1 MIGNVFVC
9 PVCGGAL
16 TLEGKRFL
24 CPSNHSFDVA
34 SSGYVN
40 LLRPG
45 KMRNR
50 SSGDDKGM
58 VAARTR
64 FLSAGYYEKN
74 RDHLISLVKK
84 HLPTGGL
91 AVDAGCGEGYY
102 TNAVNLSCPDLNVIG
117 IDASKHACEAA
128 AKGAK
133 RLGCSESCAYSVASL
148 SEMPI
153 ADGKID
159 LIISLFSPCDYG
171 EFARVLAHGGK
182 VVIGS
187 AGPKHL
193 TELKKILYG
202 EENVRDNETLDHA
215 SRAEG
220 AGLVPIDRSTVSYK
234 TIVEGKEH
242 LAALFSMTPYYWRTP
257 KSGAEALAKLDSLTV
272 TVEVDY
278 TVLEMQ

>member
-1 MIGNVFVC
+1 MIDGVFVC
-9 PVCGGAL
+9 PICGDAL
-16 TLEGKRFL
+16 ALEEKRFV
-24 CPSNHSFDVA
+24 CPSGHSFDLA

-58 VAARTR
+58 VAARTG

-84 HLPTGGL
+84 HLPEGGL

-102 TNAVNLSCPDLNVIG
+102 TNAVNISCPDLNVIG

-133 RLGCSESCAYSVASL
+133 RLGCVKTSAYTVASL

-153 ADGKID
+153 ADEKAD
-159 LIISLFSPCDYG
+159 LIISLFSPCDYV
-171 EFARVLAHGGK
+171 EFARVLKRKGR

-187 AGPKHL
+187 AGKKHL

-202 EENVRDNETLDHA
+202 EENVRDNEMLDHA

-220 AGLVPIDRSTVSYK
+220 AGFALIERSAVSYK
-234 TIVEGKEH
+234 TAVEENAH
-242 LAALFSMTPYYWRTP
+242 IASLFSMTPYYWRTP
-257 KSGAEALAKLDSLTV
+257 KSGVDALSKLDSLTV

-278 TVLEMQ
+278 TVLELQ

>member
-1 MIGNVFVC
+1 MISGVFVC

-16 TLEGKRFL
+16 DLDGRRLL
-24 CPSNHSFDVA
+24 CPSGHSYDVA
-34 SSGYVN
+34 SAGYVN

-58 VAARTR
+58 VAARTE

-74 RDHLISLVKK
+74 RDRLISLVKK
-84 HLPTGGL
+84 YAGGGGS

-102 TNAVNLSCPDLNVIG
+102 TNAVNILCPNLNVIG

-133 RLGCSESCAYSVASL
+133 RLGVADTGAYAVASL
-148 SEMPI
+148 AEMPF

-159 LIISLFSPCDYG
+159 LVISLFSPCDYG
-171 EFARVLAHGGK
+171 EFARVLRRGGK
-182 VVIGS
+182 VIIGS
-187 AGPKHL
+187 SGKKHL

-202 EENVRDNETLDHA
+202 EGNVRDNETLDHA

-220 AGLVPIDRSTVSYK
+220 TGLALIDRSTVSFE
-234 TIVEGKEH
+234 TTVEGH
-242 LAALFSMTPYYWRTP
+242 DALMSLFSMTPYYWRTP
-257 KSGAEALAKLDSLTV
+257 KSGVEALSKLDSLTV

-278 TVLEMQ
+278 TVLELK

>member
-1 MIGNVFVC
+1 MRDGVFVC

-16 TLEGKRFL
+16 TLDERRLF
-24 CPSNHSFDVA
+24 CPSNHSFDV
-34 SSGYVN
+34 SSAGYVN

-50 SSGDDKGM
+50 SSGDDKSM
-58 VAARTR
+58 VTARTR

-84 HLPTGGL
+84 YAAKGGF

-102 TNAVNLSCPDLNVIG
+102 TNAVNLACPDLNVIG

-128 AKGAK
+128 AKSAK
-133 RLGCSESCAYSVASL
+133 RLGVAEKGAYSVASL

-153 ADGKID
+153 SDGRID

-171 EFARVLAHGGK
+171 EFARVLKRGGK
-182 VVIGS
+182 VIIGS
-187 AGPKHL
+187 AGKKHL

-202 EENVRDNETLDHA
+202 EGNARDNETLDHA
-215 SRAEG
+215 SRAAG
-220 AGLVPIDRSTVSYK
+220 SGLVFVERNTVSYK
-234 TIVEGKEH
+234 TTVEGKDA
-242 LAALFSMTPYYWRTP
+242 LASLFLMTPYYWRTP
-257 KSGAEALAKLDSLTV
+257 KSGAEALARLDSLAV

-278 TVLEMQ
+278 TVLELQ